1 MKAFIF
7 NVQFIE
13 RMFKNMNLFSGAS
26 LKTLY
31 TLALDPMRS
40 FYQREVAKEALVSVG
55 SANRVLPIFVKQGLV
70 TRETKGKVFLYRY
83 NLGDPVARQ
92 LKTLFNVLEMKELVD
107 DLRPIAMR
115 VILFGSSSR
124 GRDVKESD
132 VDLFILTNQKD
143 EALKKVRQ
151 HEAKRRL
158 APIIVDVDEYTNLR
172 NKDRP
177 LYDEINRGISLWER
191 S

>member
-1 MKAFIF
+1 
-7 NVQFIE
+7 
-13 RMFKNMNLFSGAS
+13 MFKNMNLFSGAS

-31 TLALDPMRS
+31 TLASDPMRS

-55 SANRVLPIFVKQGLV
+55 SANRILPIFVKQGLV

-83 NLGDPVARQ
+83 NIDDAVARQ

-107 DLRPIAMR
+107 DLKPIAMR

-124 GRDVKESD
+124 GRDAKESD